1 MRFYLISDN
10 IDTEVGLRLAG
21 IEGEVVSNAAEV
33 EAAFN
38 RVFEQDDIGIV
49 LITQLLGE
57 MCPGL
62 LVKLKKEHPRPL
74 IIEIPDRHGSKST
87 NSIAEY
93 VRDAVGIKL

>member
-10 IDTEVGLRLAG
+10 VDTEVGLRLAG
-21 IEGEVVSNAAEV
+21 IEGEVVNSAEGV
-33 EAAFN
+33 QAAFDK
-38 RVFEQDDIGIV
+38 VFQRDDIGVV

-74 IIEIPDRHGSKST
+74 IIEIPDRHGSTGT

-93 VRDAVGIKL
+93 VRDAIGIKL